1 MLHINKLYEISQ
13 RMKLLF
19 ILVSIA
25 IILISTLFTNR
36 LTKSLG
42 AEERKKVEI
51 WAEATRQFIQSNDQ
65 SNINFSFSIIEAN
78 TTIPVLIVDDKDN
91 IMQSRNFKEPAK
103 NIDVFYKKELARLK
117 LIKTPIELKLDDN
130 TIQYIYYD
138 DSLFLKQLY
147 YFPYVQF
154 GVIIVFLLV
163 AFFAFSGTKKAEQ
176 NQVWVGLSKETAHQL
191 GTPISSLLAW
201 VDLLKSRHEEDK
213 LIGEM
218 AKDVNRLR
226 IIAERFSK
234 IGSKPDLDLVS
245 LNETLLN
252 AVNYMTNRSSQK
264 VTIQCHFPTDEP
276 VFVKLNVPLFEW
288 VIENLCKNAIDAM
301 DGIGR
306 IDILVL
312 QKNEGLFIDV
322 KDTGKGI
329 DRRNFN
335 VIFTPGFTT
344 KKRGWGLGLSLAR
357 RIIEE
362 YHGGKIFVKQSDL
375 NIGTVFRIVLKLNM
389 KKKWY
394 KFLSN
399 SSQSKFKIN

>member
-1 MLHINKLYEISQ
+1 MNKLYEISQ

-51 WAEATRQFIQSNDQ
+51 WAEATRQLIQSNDQ
-65 SNINFSFSIIEAN
+65 TNISFSLNIIEAN

-91 IMQSRNFKEPAK
+91 VMQSRNFIEPVK
-103 NIDVFYKKELARLK
+103 NIDAFYKKELARLK
-117 LIKTPIELKLDDN
+117 LKNLPIELRLDDN

-245 LNETLLN
+245 LNETLFN

-264 VTIQCHFPTDEP
+264 VTIQCHFPSDEP

-301 DGIGR
+301 DGVGR
-306 IDILVL
+306 IDIQVQ
-312 QKNEGLFIDV
+312 QKNEELFIDV

-329 DRRNFN
+329 DRRKFN
-335 VIFTPGFTT
+335 VVFTPGFTT
-344 KKRGWGLGLSLAR
+344 KKRGWGLGLSLAK

-375 NIGTVFRIVLKLNM
+375 NIGTVFRIVLKLNT

-399 SSQSKFKIN
+399 SN